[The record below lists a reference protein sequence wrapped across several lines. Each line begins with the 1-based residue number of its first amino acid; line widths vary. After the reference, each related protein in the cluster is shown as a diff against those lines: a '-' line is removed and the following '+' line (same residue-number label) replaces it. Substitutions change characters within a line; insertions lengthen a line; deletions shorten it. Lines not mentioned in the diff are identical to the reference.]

1 MNALL
6 MAVDRERKRS
16 FSDMIEMASKA
27 ARPTLAKKKARSA
40 STGAVGSS
48 PCGSF
53 VLAEPGRP
61 DVVYRRASVYFSIVR
76 SSRKFPG
83 YFNPEEKTRVVTWTK
98 NIANGG
104 PDMDAGVFVTARTGS
119 GR

>member
-1 MNALL
+1 
-6 MAVDRERKRS
+6 MAVDQERKRS
-16 FSDMIEMASKA
+16 FSDMIEIVARAASP
-27 ARPTLAKKKARSA
+27 RIVVPKKKKKKSPH
-40 STGAVGSS
+40 VGSS

-61 DVVYRRASVYFSIVR
+61 QIVYRRASVYFTIVK

-83 YFNPEEKTRVVTWTK
+83 YFNPKEKTRVVVWTK

-104 PDMDAGVFVTARTGS
+104 ADIDPGVVVTARTGS